1 MKRIMLKK
9 EIFQG
14 KNQTLPY
21 REFDL
26 VYFEENYFITVD
38 DMIIGNSSGR
48 YHSEIY
54 LQDFGKQELIYQ
66 YDFNGDIKPLKNE
79 EIENKDFADVIK
91 YLFNNEIIKK
101 ISPSKDLL

>member
-38 DMIIGNSSGR
+38 DMRIQVEDIIQR
-48 YHSEIY
+48 FI
-54 LQDFGKQELIYQ
+54 F
-66 YDFNGDIKPLKNE
+66 
-79 EIENKDFADVIK
+79 
-91 YLFNNEIIKK
+91 K
-101 ISPSKDLL
+101 ILEKRS